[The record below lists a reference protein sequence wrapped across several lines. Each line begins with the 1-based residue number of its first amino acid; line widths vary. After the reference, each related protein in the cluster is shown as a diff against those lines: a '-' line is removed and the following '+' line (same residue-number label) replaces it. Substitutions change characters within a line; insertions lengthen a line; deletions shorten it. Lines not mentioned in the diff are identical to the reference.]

1 MIASIRICWLGRQDS
16 NLGMAESKSAALP
29 LGYAPMLT
37 GIADR
42 VVRTGGDI
50 GGPDHSD
57 TPPAD
62 QYLPHWRNGDARGKA
77 ENPLFSALSAPSAPL
92 IMRLLY

>member
-1 MIASIRICWLGRQDS
+1 
-16 NLGMAESKSAALP
+16 MAESKSAALP

-42 VVRTGGDI
+42 VARTCGDI

-62 QYLPHWRNGDARGKA
+62 QYLPHWRNGGAHGKA

-92 IMRLLY
+92 IMRLL

>member
-1 MIASIRICWLGRQDS
+1 
-16 NLGMAESKSAALP
+16 MAESKSAALP
-29 LGYAPMLT
+29 LGYAPMRT

-42 VVRTGGDI
+42 VARTCGDI
-50 GGPDHSD
+50 GAPDHSD

-62 QYLPHWRNGDARGKA
+62 QYLPHRRNGGARGKA

-92 IMRLLY
+92 IMCLPY